1 MNLIIGPTSTLN
13 AEHYVWGEV
22 CDGWHLLKEPDLSVI
37 EERVPPGAGEA
48 KHFHSA
54 ARQYFFVLSGY
65 ATLEFDG
72 RKISFGAG
80 QGVHVPPG
88 VAHRFLNAFD
98 DDVRFLV
105 ISSPSTRGDRT
116 NV

>member
-1 MNLIIGPTSTLN
+1 MNSIIEPTSPVN

-48 KHFHSA
+48 QHFHST
-54 ARQYFFVLSGY
+54 ARQYFFVLSGR
-65 ATLEFDG
+65 ATLQFDG
-72 RKISFGAG
+72 REVSFGSG

-88 VAHRFLNAFD
+88 VVHRFVNASSD
-98 DDVRFLV
+98 EVRFIV
-105 ISSPSTRGDRT
+105 ISAPSTRGDRT

>member
-1 MNLIIGPTSTLN
+1 MSENIQPTSHLN
-13 AEHYVWGEV
+13 SEHYVWGEV
-22 CDGWHLLKEPDLSVI
+22 CESWHLLKEPDLSVI

-48 KHFHSA
+48 KHFYST
-54 ARQYFFVLSGY
+54 ARQYFFVLSGH

-72 RKISFGAG
+72 REVSFGSG

-88 VAHRFLNAFD
+88 VVHRFVNASSD
-98 DDVRFLV
+98 EVRFLV
-105 ISSPSTRGDRT
+105 ISAPSTRGDRT